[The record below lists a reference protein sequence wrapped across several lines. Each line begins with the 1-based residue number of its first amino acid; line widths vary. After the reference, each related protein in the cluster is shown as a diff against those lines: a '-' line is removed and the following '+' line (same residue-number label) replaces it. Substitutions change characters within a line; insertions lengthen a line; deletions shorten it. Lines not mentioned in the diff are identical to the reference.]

1 MADICSP
8 ATRFKDI
15 NLANH
20 MAAIEYANLGPS
32 DPREPNTVFWMAKAT
47 KWGVLEGTA
56 RTRLCMNCA
65 HYKNDP
71 ETLDCISNGPG
82 GQMKPSELPL
92 TPRWADIDGMPGA
105 VCTMWNIT
113 CSALRTCDD
122 WEDPNLD
129 EDNANIFFKDPEDF
143 KEAIDW
149 EEDPEAV
156 YMVSEPDDEELV
168 PGYKSE
174 KGGKTYKPTTGMA
187 AAARRA
193 LAWKDEGHSGGTRVG
208 LARANQLVRRENL
221 TESTVMRMHSF
232 FSRHEVDKRA
242 TGFNSGEEGFPSP
255 GRVAWDL
262 WGGDAGQTWAAAK
275 RDQIVNSRKS

>member
-8 ATRFKDI
+8 CTRYKDI
-15 NLANH
+15 NIANH
-20 MAAIEYANLGPS
+20 LAAIQYANLGPP
-32 DPREPNTVFWMAKAT
+32 DPRESNEVFWLAKAE
-47 KWGVLEGTA
+47 KWEVLEGTA

-71 ETLDCISNGPG
+71 ETLDCVAEGPG
-82 GQMKPSELPL
+82 GQMAPSELPL
-92 TPRWADIDGMPGA
+92 TPPWADIEGMPGA
-105 VCTMWNIT
+105 VCTLWGIT

-129 EDNANIFFKDPEDF
+129 EDNANIWFRDEDEY
-143 KEAIDW
+143 K
-149 EEDPEAV
+149 
-156 YMVSEPDDEELV
+156 EELGIEEV
-168 PGYKSE
+168 EPVQIVEEEPEVEGYKSI
-174 KGGKTYKPTTGMA
+174 KGAQTYKPTSGMA
-187 AAARRA
+187 SAARRA
-193 LAWKDEGHSGGTRVG
+193 LQWKKDGHAGGTAVG

-232 FSRHEVDKRA
+232 FSRHRVDKKA

-262 WGGDAGQTWAAAK
+262 WGGDGGATWAEAK
-275 RDQIVNSRKS
+275 RNQIVRRRSE